1 MRLIEHLQTSHLE
14 EPGVGEALTRMLID
28 VGLLRPD
35 GTPAIGPRDRSRQW
49 PPRPPAAEPG
59 KLWTP
64 DSAEPSGGG
73 GKLWTP
79 G

>member
-1 MRLIEHLQTSHLE
+1 ME
-14 EPGVGEALTRMLID
+14 EPGVAETLTRMLID

-35 GTPAIGPRDRSRQW
+35 GSPAFGRHVHAPDYADES
-49 PPRPPAAEPG
+49 PAAEPA

-64 DSAEPSGGG
+64 ESEAGGG

-79 G
+79 D